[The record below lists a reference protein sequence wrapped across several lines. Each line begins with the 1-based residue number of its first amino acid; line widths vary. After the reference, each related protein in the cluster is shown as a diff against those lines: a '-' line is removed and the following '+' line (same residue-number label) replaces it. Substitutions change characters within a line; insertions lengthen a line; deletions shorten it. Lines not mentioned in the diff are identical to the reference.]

1 VDPHQRIK
9 RKGHSPFYRAII
21 LYNCFRAYFSPA
33 FGRDILGRFEKGISG
48 SLPEAAAGDIVVAA
62 CDETYYWRF
71 ALSLANS
78 MESLGEQLALH
89 LHILDPSDRTE
100 EHVRELSGK
109 LVNTRLS
116 FTFDRCA
123 LAGNLRYRTVY
134 YTVSRFLLA
143 PVLLRR
149 GAARL
154 LIIDV
159 DSLMKNSPWPYLE
172 KLPPDLCAAFIFRHK
187 QKRPWRKVLASAVF
201 YSDSAPSLTWADLFA
216 RTAAATLVRA
226 PRYHIDQIIPAY
238 LSKIPGRFDE
248 SLRPGQMPAGVMGYN
263 YEPDA
268 AFWTVKGWDAKS
280 GGKFEEVKQ
289 RFLQD
294 QD

>member
-1 VDPHQRIK
+1 LQTHQRIK
-9 RKGHSPFYRAII
+9 RKGHSPFYRAVI
-21 LYNCFRAYFSPA
+21 LYNCLRACFSQA
-33 FGRDILGRFEKGISG
+33 FGKDILSRFEEGISG
-48 SLPEAAAGDIVVAA
+48 TFPEAAARDVVVAA
-62 CDETYYWRF
+62 SDETYYWRF

-78 MESLGEQLALH
+78 MESLGQPLALH
-89 LHILDPSDRTE
+89 LHILGPSDRTE

-109 LVNTRLS
+109 LTHTRLS
-116 FTFDRCA
+116 FTFDRCV
-123 LAGNLRYRTVY
+123 LAENLRYRTVY

-154 LIIDV
+154 LIVDV

-172 KLPPDLCAAFIFRHK
+172 KLPKNLCAAFIFRHK

-201 YSDSAPSLTWADLFA
+201 YNSNHTSLIWANLFA
-216 RTAAATLVRA
+216 RSAAATLVRA

-238 LSKIPGRFDE
+238 LSKFAGRFGE
-248 SLRPGQMPAGVMGYN
+248 NLRPGHIPAGLMGYN

-280 GGKFEEVKQ
+280 GGKFEDAKQ
-289 RFLQD
+289 GFLQNRD
-294 QD
+294 